1 MHVLF
6 GTIFHVLQL
15 PPVIR
20 LTQQTC
26 VALAYLRLRF
36 NINWIERQTFSYLVM
51 ISGHAHWLISKLY
64 LSSPNCVL
72 Y

>member
-6 GTIFHVLQL
+6 GTVFYVLQL

-26 VALAYLRLRF
+26 VALVDLRLRF
-36 NINWIERQTFSYLVM
+36 NINWIERKTFSYLVM
-51 ISGHAHWLISKLY
+51 VSGCAHWLISELNI
-64 LSSPNCVL
+64 SSPNCVH